1 MTPSPFQVWD
11 SGTALLRARWYFRD
25 AAELGERVRLWGRP
39 RIVNR
44 GVLRIG
50 ARCRF
55 VSNVATL
62 ELQVGSEGTLEI
74 GEGVFMNSGCSV
86 GAMMLVRIG
95 AGCSIGPQVIIMDND
110 FHQLEPERRNEVPP
124 SAPVVLEKN
133 VWLGARVIV
142 LRGVTIGEGSVVAAG
157 SVVTKDVPPRSVV
170 GGIPARFL
178 RAL

>member
-1 MTPSPFQVWD
+1 VVPSPFQVWD

-39 RIVNR
+39 RVVNR
-44 GVLRIG
+44 GILRIG

-62 ELQVGSEGTLEI
+62 ELQVGPEGTLEI
-74 GEGVFMNSGCSV
+74 GEGVFMNSGCSI
-86 GAMMLVRIG
+86 GAMMLIRIG
-95 AGCSIGPQVIIMDND
+95 AGCSLGPQVIIMDND

-124 SAPVVLEKN
+124 SAPVILEKN

-178 RAL
+178 RTL

>member
-1 MTPSPFQVWD
+1 VTAGLFEVWD
-11 SGTALLRARWYFRD
+11 SGAALLRARWHFRD
-25 AAELGERVRLWGRP
+25 ATELGERVRLWGRP

-44 GVLRIG
+44 GILRIG

-62 ELQVGSEGTLEI
+62 ELQVGPEGTLEI

-86 GAMMLVRIG
+86 GARMLVRIG
-95 AGCSIGPQVIIMDND
+95 AACSIGPQVIIMDND
-110 FHQLEPERRNEVPP
+110 FHQLDPERRNEVPP

-157 SVVTKDVPPRSVV
+157 SVVTKNVPSRCLA
-170 GGIPARFL
+170 GGIPARVL